1 MFNST
6 KVIELG
12 RCAFRQPKAE
22 SHCRFVHGYRLI
34 GKFWFGANKLDKNNW
49 VVDFGDLKGLKKLL
63 EDQFDHTTVIA
74 ADDPAIRAFQSLHND
89 GIVDLRVMEDG
100 VGIEKFAEYCF
111 KTADK
116 YVKEIT
122 NNRCFATRVEVFE
135 HEKNSAIYEDK
146 YNIMSW
152 ASEQNARI
160 NRGETI

>member
-1 MFNST
+1 
-6 KVIELG
+6 
-12 RCAFRQPKAE
+12 
-22 SHCRFVHGYRLI
+22 
-34 GKFWFGANKLDKNNW
+34 
-49 VVDFGDLKGLKKLL
+49 
-63 EDQFDHTTVIA
+63 
-74 ADDPAIRAFQSLHND
+74 
-89 GIVDLRVMEDG
+89 MEDG